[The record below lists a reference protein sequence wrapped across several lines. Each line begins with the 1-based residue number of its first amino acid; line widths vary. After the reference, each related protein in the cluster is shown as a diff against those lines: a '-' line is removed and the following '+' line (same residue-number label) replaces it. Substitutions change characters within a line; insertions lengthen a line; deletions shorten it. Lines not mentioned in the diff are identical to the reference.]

1 MRLLQLLPSVLIS
14 ACSLVAAAAQTPQMD
29 PVVGSGQSGAI
40 FRSVMPDGR
49 VIFGDKPA
57 PGAKESKQVMLRPSN
72 ISTPGP
78 TSSPS
83 QPGTQPQSRQTSV
96 EAASADVA
104 EAKRIL
110 DRSRATLEAGRT
122 PNPDEMIGTVSSG
135 KGKPGGGM
143 RTTEAYDERIKALE
157 RDVEAAQ
164 RQYDE
169 AISRRNDM
177 R

>member
-1 MRLLQLLPSVLIS
+1 MRLAFGVLIS
-14 ACSLVAAAAQTPQMD
+14 ALSIVAVAQTSQMD
-29 PVVGSGQSGAI
+29 PIVGSGQGQAI
-40 FRSVMPDGR
+40 YRSVMPDGR

-57 PGAKESKQVMLRPSN
+57 PGAKESKQVQLRPSN

-78 TSSPS
+78 TSSPTQS
-83 QPGTQPQSRQTSV
+83 ANQPQSRQSSV

-104 EAKRIL
+104 EARKNV
-110 DRSRATLEAGRT
+110 DRARATLEAGRT
-122 PNPDEMIGTVSSG
+122 PNPDEMIGNVNSG
-135 KGKPGGGM
+135 KGKSTGGM

-169 AISRRNDM
+169 ALNRRNES

>member
-1 MRLLQLLPSVLIS
+1 MRLLLIVLIS
-14 ACSLVAAAAQTPQMD
+14 APSLVAAAQTPQMD
-29 PVVGSGQSGAI
+29 PIVGSGQGGAI
-40 FRSVMPDGR
+40 YRSVMPDGR

-57 PGAKESKQVMLRPSN
+57 PGAKESKQVQLRPSN

-78 TSSPS
+78 TSAPAQRGS
-83 QPGTQPQSRQTSV
+83 QPQSRQSSV

-104 EAKRIL
+104 EARKNL
-110 DRSRATLEAGRT
+110 DRARATLEAGRT

-135 KGKPGGGM
+135 KGRPGGGM

-169 AISRRNDM
+169 AINRRNDM